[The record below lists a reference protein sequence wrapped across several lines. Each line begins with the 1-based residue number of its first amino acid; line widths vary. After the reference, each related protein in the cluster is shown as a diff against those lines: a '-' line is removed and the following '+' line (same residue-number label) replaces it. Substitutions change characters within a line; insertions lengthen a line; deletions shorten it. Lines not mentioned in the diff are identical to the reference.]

1 MIEFIK
7 EWANQIIIV
16 AIIATILEMI
26 LPNGNNKKY
35 IKMVIG
41 LYILFSIIGPITAQ
55 ITGKNLSVLNFNY
68 EKYFDKEILET
79 SVQDFENSN
88 SKLIKQAYIDN
99 IKEDINMKLNKIG
112 YEIIMCDIN
121 ILEDENKEE
130 YGTIQSINLKV
141 NKKVQKT
148 EETRSTIE
156 VEDVEVGINNS
167 DNNNSNIKQQLNVS
181 NDEKKQIIEYLSEEY
196 SVDKKNILIN

>member
-55 ITGKNLSVLNFNY
+55 ITGKSLSISNFNY

-79 SVQDFENSN
+79 SVQDFENDN